1 MKNVFIINHPVISHN
16 LVTIRDKQYDCESF
30 RTAMRRVSY
39 ALFLEAT
46 RFLPTKQIE
55 IETPLCKTM
64 HDDIDPGIEIILAP
78 ILRAG
83 VAFCDV
89 AQEIL
94 PTAKVQHLGMYRDEE
109 TLQPVWYYNKTFRI
123 GEDPTKTH
131 VLVLDPMLATG
142 NSAYNAIK
150 CYIDK
155 GVPLE
160 NIVFVCL
167 LAAPEG
173 VKLLQDNFGDIK
185 IITTHVDS
193 HLNEKGY
200 IVPGLGDA
208 GDKIFN
214 TRY

>member
-1 MKNVFIINHPVISHN
+1 MENVLTLNHPVVQHN
-16 LVTIRDKQYDCESF
+16 LAVIRDKNYDCESF

-46 RFLPTKQIE
+46 RFLPTTKKVV
-55 IETPLCKTM
+55 ETPLCKM
-64 HDDIDPGIEIILAP
+64 VQDVLNPDIEIILAP

-94 PTAKVQHLGMYRDEE
+94 PEARVQHLGMYRDEE
-109 TLQPVWYYNKTFRI
+109 TLKPVWYYNKTFKI
-123 GEDPTKTH
+123 SQNPNTTH

-142 NSAYNAIK
+142 NSAVDAIRI
-150 CYIDK
+150 YVEK
-155 GVPLE
+155 GVPIE
-160 NIVFVCL
+160 NIIFVCL
-167 LAAPEG
+167 LAAPDGIKNLRE
-173 VKLLQDNFGDIK
+173 NFGAVR
-185 IITTHVDS
+185 IITVNVDDS
-193 HLNEKGY
+193 LNERGY

-214 TRY
+214 TI

>member
-1 MKNVFIINHPVISHN
+1 MKNITVINHPIINNN
-16 LVTIRDKQYDCESF
+16 LATIRDKNYDCESF

-46 RFLPTKQIE
+46 KFLPTKEIE
-55 IETPLCKTM
+55 IETPLTKMM
-64 HDDIDPGIEIILAP
+64 HPMIDPEIEIILAP

-94 PTAKVQHLGMYRDEE
+94 PAAKVQHLGMYRDED
-109 TLQPVWYYNKTFRI
+109 TLEPVWYYKKTFKI
-123 GEDPTKTH
+123 SKDPTKTH

-142 NSAYNAIK
+142 NSSYTAINS
-150 CYIDK
+150 YIEK
-155 GVPLE
+155 GVPVE

-173 VKLLQDNFGDIK
+173 VKKLQDAFGDIK
-185 IITTHVDS
+185 IVTTHIDDY
-193 HLNEKGY
+193 LNEKGY

>member
-1 MKNVFIINHPVISHN
+1 MEDVYTLNHPIVQHN
-16 LVTIRDKQYDCESF
+16 LATIRDKNYDCESF

-46 RFLPTKQIE
+46 KFLPTTKRMV
-55 IETPLCKTM
+55 ETPLCKM
-64 HDDIDPGIEIILAP
+64 VQDVLNSDVEIILAP

-94 PTAKVQHLGMYRDEE
+94 PTARVQHLGIYRDEK

-123 GEDPTKTH
+123 SNNPNNTH

-142 NSAYNAIK
+142 NSAHDAIK
-150 CYIDK
+150 CYTDK
-155 GVPLE
+155 GVPIQ

-173 VKLLQDNFGDIK
+173 IKRLREAFGPIK
-185 IITTHVDS
+185 IITTNIDDC
-193 HLNEKGY
+193 LNEKGY

-214 TRY
+214 TI

>member
-1 MKNVFIINHPVISHN
+1 MKDVYTLDHPIAQHN
-16 LVTIRDKQYDCESF
+16 LATIRDANYDCEAF

-46 RFLPTKQIE
+46 RFLPTAKKSIA
-55 IETPLCKTM
+55 TPLTKMVHTVLNP
-64 HDDIDPGIEIILAP
+64 DVEIILAP

-94 PTAKVQHLGMYRDEE
+94 PTARVQHLGIYRDEK
-109 TLQPVWYYNKTFRI
+109 TLKPVWYYNKTFRI
-123 GEDPTKTH
+123 DQNPNNTH

-142 NSAYNAIK
+142 NSAVDAIK
-150 CYIDK
+150 CYIEK
-155 GVPLE
+155 GVPIE

-167 LAAPEG
+167 IASPEG
-173 VKLLQDNFGDIK
+173 IHQLRQHFGNIK
-185 IITTHVDS
+185 IITTAVDDR
-193 HLNEKGY
+193 LNEHGY

-214 TRY
+214 TAL

>member
-1 MKNVFIINHPVISHN
+1 MENVFTLNHPIVQHN
-16 LVTIRDKQYDCESF
+16 LAVIRDKNYDCESF

-46 RFLPTKQIE
+46 RFLPTTKKMV
-55 IETPLCKTM
+55 ETPLTKM
-64 HDDIDPGIEIILAP
+64 VQNVLNPDIEIILAP

-94 PTAKVQHLGMYRDEE
+94 PTARVQHLGMYRDDS
-109 TLQPVWYYNKTFRI
+109 TLKPVWYYNKTFKI
-123 GEDPTKTH
+123 SNNPNNTH

-142 NSAYNAIK
+142 NSAVDAIR
-150 CYIDK
+150 CYVEK
-155 GVPLE
+155 GVPVE

-167 LAAPEG
+167 IAAPEG
-173 VKLLQDNFGDIK
+173 VKNLRQNFGDIK
-185 IITTHVDS
+185 IIATSLDDS
-193 HLNEKGY
+193 LNEYGY

-214 TRY
+214 TV

>member
-1 MKNVFIINHPVISHN
+1 MQDVYTLHHPVIQHN
-16 LVTIRDKQYDCESF
+16 LATIRDKNYDCESF

-46 RFLPTKQIE
+46 RFLPTTKRVV
-55 IETPLCKTM
+55 ETPLCKM
-64 HDDIDPGIEIILAP
+64 VQDVLNPDIEIILAP

-94 PTAKVQHLGMYRDEE
+94 PTARVQHLGMYRCEE
-109 TLQPVWYYNKTFRI
+109 TLKPVWYYNKTFRI
-123 GEDPTKTH
+123 GQNPNNTH

-142 NSAYNAIK
+142 NSAVDAIK
-150 CYIDK
+150 IYVEK
-155 GVPLE
+155 GVPVE

-173 VKLLQDNFGDIK
+173 IKNLRSNFGPIK
-185 IITTHVDS
+185 IITTNIDDS
-193 HLNEKGY
+193 LNEKGY

-214 TRY
+214 TI